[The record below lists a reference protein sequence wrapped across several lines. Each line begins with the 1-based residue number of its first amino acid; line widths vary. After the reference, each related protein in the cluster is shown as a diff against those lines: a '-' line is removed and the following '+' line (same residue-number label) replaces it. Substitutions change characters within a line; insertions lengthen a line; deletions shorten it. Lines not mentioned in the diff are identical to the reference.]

1 MIQLAEITIQTLIPE
16 SDNKLAL
23 DYISEFGIIF
33 GSCIRTGFNIRNRM
47 GRVTSSTTK
56 LKTDIAKELEIRYGV
71 SNTEARAA
79 CTLALANYDSQAAL
93 TDIYIMEKSEA
104 IIGIQ
109 RSIKKLEKLAKK
121 ASIHDNPDSLKKLK
135 HQINLKQNKIKQL
148 ETVIEKL
155 KLDRATGKFH
165 VCFGTKK
172 LFRTQYNTDKYSDH
186 SEWLKEWRLAR
197 SHILY
202 YEGAA
207 VFQTGNQLIR
217 YNIDELTLTITVSPR
232 LQEKYGKTVTLNN
245 IKFNRGNDWLE
256 SAILPVKKSVTRKDK
271 NGNIKVSSRTGSAQ
285 PVTYRFVLK
294 DGKYYL
300 NATIDVSSKISDT
313 LEFGALGVDFNPSSI
328 DWTIIDRHGNLKKH
342 GSIKINV
349 QSKRSNQTKDII
361 GKACA
366 DLVRIALEYKVP
378 IVIEDLDFQQ
388 KKASMK
394 ERGSKYAR
402 MLSNMCYAQFNE
414 MLASRCNRFGVSLMK
429 VSAAYTSVIGIT
441 KYMAMYGLNSGCA
454 AALVIARRGQGRT
467 ESLPKSHTSF
477 FKKPEDFSKS
487 GAWGQVARKIN
498 ICGGI
503 NRHRWYRFGQKQVK
517 ANSMNARQATA
528 NKPH

>member
-1 MIQLAEITIQTLIPE
+1 MPEITIQTLIPE

-33 GSCIRTGFNIRNRM
+33 GSCIRTAFNIRNRM
-47 GRVTSSTTK
+47 GRVTSSTKK

-79 CTLALANYDSQAAL
+79 CTLAIANYDSQAAL
-93 TDIYIMEKSEA
+93 TDIYIDEKYEA
-104 IIGIQ
+104 IKGIE
-109 RSIKKLEKLAKK
+109 RSIKKLEKLVKK
-121 ASIHDNPDSLKKLK
+121 ASNYDNPESLKNLK
-135 HQINLKQNKIKQL
+135 HQINLKRNKIKHL
-148 ETVIEKL
+148 EVVIEKL
-155 KLDRATGKFH
+155 KLDRSTGKFH

-172 LFRTQYNTDKYSDH
+172 LFSAQFKINSKYSDH
-186 SEWLKEWRLAR
+186 SEWLKDWRNAR
-197 SHILY
+197 SHLLY

-207 VFQTGNQLIR
+207 VFQTGNQLVR
-217 YNIDELTLTITVSPR
+217 YNIDSKILTITVSPC

-245 IKFNRGNDWLE
+245 IKFHRGFDWLE
-256 SAILPVKKSVTRKDK
+256 LAILPVNKSVTRKDK
-271 NGNIKVSSRTGSAQ
+271 NGNVKLSSRTGSAQ
-285 PVTYRFVLK
+285 PVTYRFVIK

-300 NATIDVSSKISDT
+300 NATIDVSSKPIDA
-313 LEFGALGVDFNPSSI
+313 LDLGALGVDFNPSSI
-328 DWTIIDRHGNLKKH
+328 DWTVIDRHGNLKKH

-366 DLVRIALEYKVP
+366 YVVRIASNYKVP
-378 IVIEDLDFQQ
+378 IVIEDLDFPK

-414 MLASRCNRFGVSLMK
+414 ILTSRCNRFSVSLIK

-441 KYMAMYGLNSGCA
+441 KYMAIYGLNSGCA

-467 ESLPKSHTSF
+467 ESLPKSHASF
-477 FKKPEDFSKS
+477 FKKPEDFSKP
-487 GAWGQVARKIN
+487 GAWGQVAKKIN

-503 NRHRWYRFGQKQVK
+503 NRHKWYQFGQKQVK
-517 ANSMNARQATA
+517 ANSMIARQATA